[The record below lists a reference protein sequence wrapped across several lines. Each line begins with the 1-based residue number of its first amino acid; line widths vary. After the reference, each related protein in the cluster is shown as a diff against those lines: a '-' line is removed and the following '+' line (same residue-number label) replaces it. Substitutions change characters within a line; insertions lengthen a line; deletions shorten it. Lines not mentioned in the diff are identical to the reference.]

1 MMKRKIEAPGF
12 ILPGIEDITRR
23 DFLIGG
29 AAVILLG
36 GCGGNGG
43 QNSSSGETRPFT
55 HAAGTTQVPVS
66 PKRIAA
72 LLDAGVT
79 HNLLDLEAPLIA
91 SCGEDGRIQVDD
103 HDVSEIAFLG
113 SADQPNLE
121 RLAALEPDLIIGLTF
136 QQGLYDRLSGIAP
149 TVILDYGSSV
159 PLIDYERRLA
169 DLVNR
174 LPQFERLMEQV
185 DRRTGELQEELA
197 PIVAELEV
205 SALSGSGAEGIFT
218 YYGPGIAY
226 SVAFERLAVSMP
238 RDMPP
243 SFDEVGE
250 YFSRERLPDFDADV
264 LFLMDDGGSD
274 FDSLQDE
281 PLFQS
286 LNATR
291 KDQVFV
297 VDYATWTASRLSAML
312 SVLDDIEKYLIGRE
326 IDTSGDF
333 R

>member
-1 MMKRKIEAPGF
+1 MTRTIERPPVA
-12 ILPGIEDITRR
+12 LPDIEDITRR

-29 AAVILLG
+29 SAALLLG
-36 GCGGNGG
+36 GCGSGG
-43 QNSSSGETRPFT
+43 EDSSSGETRPFT

-91 SCGEDGRIQVDD
+91 SCGEDGRIRVDG

-113 SADQPNLE
+113 SADEPNLE
-121 RLAALEPDLIIGLTF
+121 RLAALEPDLIIGFTF

-149 TVILDYGSSV
+149 TVILDYGPSV
-159 PLIDYERRLA
+159 PLIGYERRLA
-169 DLVNR
+169 DLVDR
-174 LPQFERLMEQV
+174 LPQFERLMERV
-185 DRRTGELQEELA
+185 DRRTRKLQEGLA
-197 PIVAELEV
+197 PITAELEV
-205 SALSGSGAEGIFT
+205 SVLGADGTDELFT
-218 YYGPGIAY
+218 LYGPGIAY

-238 RDMPP
+238 HDMPP

-250 YFSRERLPDFDADV
+250 YFSRERLTDFDADV
-264 LFLMDDGGSD
+264 LFLMDAFDAD
-274 FDSLQDE
+274 VDSLQDE

-286 LNATR
+286 LNAAR
-291 KDQVFV
+291 KGQVYV
-297 VDYATWTASRLSAML
+297 VDYAVWTASRLSA
-312 SVLDDIEKYLIGRE
+312 VLDLYDDIERYILERE